1 MVFQKVICVG
11 ILHETNF
18 NLFFIIHVIV
28 ILDNKLIDK
37 CLYYVIH
44 IHMSYI
50 LYYYML
56 KYYYMNFSFQFY
68 VLNSCKIIFI

>member
-44 IHMSYI
+44 IHMSYNI
-50 LYYYML
+50 ITE
-56 KYYYMNFSFQFY
+56 KKTKIFQCSVNQF
-68 VLNSCKIIFI
+68 